1 MIRRTA
7 LFDTLGDGMPGGILL
22 EETVTSGNGPHTCCA
37 EDFDFCGLAAEPTGA

>member
-22 EETVTSGNGPHTCCA
+22 EETVTSVNGPHPASPRTSTSA
-37 EDFDFCGLAAEPTGA
+37 GWLPS